1 MLHHMTHIRMY
12 AQMKVNYIKE
22 RCVNYHISNTGDRP
36 PLPAD
41 PGEAGMAGVRREPLH
56 TT

>member
-1 MLHHMTHIRMY
+1 MY